1 MPPPLDDEAT
11 ADEETTLVEL
21 TVDPEGPLV
30 TVVDGPLVTA
40 PVEGPVVD
48 GPVVA
53 APFCAVVEGPV
64 EAPPEPPL
72 PMTSLDPC
80 AQLIAQAVTAAATD
94 RKAKSDGRAELLI
107 VTS

>member
-1 MPPPLDDEAT
+1 MADD
-11 ADEETTLVEL
+11 ETTLVEL
-21 TVDPEGPLV
+21 TVDPEGPVV

-40 PVEGPVVD
+40 LVEGPVVD

-53 APFCAVVEGPV
+53 EPFCAVVEGPV
-64 EAPPEPPL
+64 GAPPEPPL

-80 AQLIAQAVTAAATD
+80 AQLMANAVTETATE
-94 RKAKSDGRAELLI
+94 RKAKPDGRGELLI